1 MYLNKYFHFI
11 KLYDKV
17 FYSLRKTRDSK
28 VLCEALYAEDISD
41 DFEDILTSSFESCS
55 EAFSYLYKKERNT
68 AILLFKD
75 AIEKN
80 SCIKEA
86 EELNKELKNFLH
98 SI

>member
-17 FYSLRKTRDSK
+17 FYSLRDSK
-28 VLCEALYAEDISD
+28 VLCEALYDEDMYD
-41 DFEDILTSSFESCS
+41 DLKDIITSSFESCS
-55 EAFSYLYKKERNT
+55 EAFSCLYKKERNT

-80 SCIKEA
+80 SCIKET
-86 EELNKELKNFLH
+86 EELNEELKNFLH